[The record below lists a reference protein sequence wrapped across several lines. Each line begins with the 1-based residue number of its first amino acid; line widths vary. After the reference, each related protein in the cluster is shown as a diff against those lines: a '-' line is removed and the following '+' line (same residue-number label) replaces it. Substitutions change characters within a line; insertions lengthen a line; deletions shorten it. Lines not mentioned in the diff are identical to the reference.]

1 MHNYYI
7 QQERML
13 NYCIA
18 SQPLNFLT
26 KKMILY
32 IRSSEIYM
40 RKIVAAIY
48 SIYAF
53 IVFITVMFFL
63 FPFIV
68 IASFFGKVKGGN
80 MIYTICRLWADIV
93 MCLWGIRH
101 KNIYESPK
109 AKDHAVVFVFNH
121 ISYIDI
127 PFMMKAFRHEPIRIL
142 AKAEMAKVPVF
153 GYIYKN
159 ATVMVDRESDAG
171 RLRSVQQLKR
181 VLAKNISV
189 VIAPEGTFNM
199 TYKPLKE
206 FFNGAFKIA
215 VETNTPIQPVLFL
228 DAYDRLNYNSIF
240 SMTPGKSRAVF
251 LHEILPGN
259 DPQLLK
265 QKVYDE
271 MEKGLVR
278 YKVSWVRAGNLKV

>member
-1 MHNYYI
+1 MKK
-7 QQERML
+7 
-13 NYCIA
+13 IA
-18 SQPLNFLT
+18 GF
-26 KKMILY
+26 
-32 IRSSEIYM
+32 
-40 RKIVAAIY
+40 IY

-53 IVFITVMFFL
+53 VVFITIMLLL

-68 IASFFGKVKGGN
+68 IASLFGRVKGGN
-80 MIYTICRLWADIV
+80 MIYSICRVWADIV
-93 MCLWGIRH
+93 LCLWGIRH
-101 KNIYESPK
+101 RNIFEAPK

-142 AKAEMAKVPVF
+142 AKAEMAKIPIF
-153 GYIYKN
+153 GYIYRN

-171 RLRSVQQLKR
+171 RTKSVHQLKR
-181 VLAKNISV
+181 VLSKNISV

-199 TYKPLKE
+199 THKPLKE
-206 FFNGAFKIA
+206 FYNGAFKIA

-240 SMTPGKSRAVF
+240 SLSPGKSRAVF
-251 LHEILPGN
+251 LPEILPGN
-259 DPQLLK
+259 DAALLK
-265 QKVYDE
+265 QKVYNE

-278 YKVSWVRAGNLKV
+278 YNVSWVKCE